1 MQEGNKDA
9 TRVVVSEIALSRLPP
24 RDTAKVRNAPRLP
37 IDDSQFD
44 IHAPGAVTVT
54 LFGLWHRNPESSRTQ
69 NRTCIDDGTARMK
82 MATYTNALLTIAM
95 FAGVTSVICGT
106 IIADRT
112 NTNNKTRK
120 SLKIRREKPGG
131 PTGFS
136 K

>member
-1 MQEGNKDA
+1 MHEGNKDA
-9 TRVVVSEIALSRLPP
+9 SRVVVSEIALSRLPP
-24 RDTAKVRNAPRLP
+24 RDMTKVRKAPRLP
-37 IDDSQFD
+37 TEASQFD

-69 NRTCIDDGTARMK
+69 KRTCIDDGTARMK
-82 MATYTNALLTIAM
+82 MATYTNALLTIAI

-120 SLKIRREKPGG
+120 SLRMRREKPGG
-131 PTGFS
+131 PTGLS

>member
-9 TRVVVSEIALSRLPP
+9 SRVVVSEIALSRLPP
-24 RDTAKVRNAPRLP
+24 REMAKVRNAPRLP
-37 IDDSQFD
+37 TDASQFD

-82 MATYTNALLTIAM
+82 MATYTKALLTITRL
-95 FAGVTSVICGT
+95 AGLTSVIRGT

-112 NTNNKTRK
+112 NTNSKTRK
-120 SLKIRREKPGG
+120 SLRIRREKPGG
-131 PTGFS
+131 PTNFS

>member
-1 MQEGNKDA
+1 MHEGNREA
-9 TRVVVSEIALSRLPP
+9 SSVVVRAMAFGRFPP
-24 RDTAKVRNAPRLP
+24 SDTTKVRKAPGLP
-37 IDDSQFD
+37 TEASQFD

-69 NRTCIDDGTARMK
+69 KRTCIDDGTARMK
-82 MATYTNALLTIAM
+82 MATYTNALLTIAI

-120 SLKIRREKPGG
+120 SLRMRREKPGG
-131 PTGFS
+131 PTGLS

>member
-1 MQEGNKDA
+1 MHEGNSDA
-9 TRVVVSEIALSRLPP
+9 NRVVVREIALSRLPP
-24 RDTAKVRNAPRLP
+24 SDTANVRNAPKLP
-37 IDDSQFD
+37 TEASQFD

-82 MATYTNALLTIAM
+82 MATYTKALLTIAM
-95 FAGVTSVICGT
+95 FGGLTSVIRGT

-112 NTNNKTRK
+112 NTNSRTRK
-120 SLKIRREKPGG
+120 SIRIRRKKPGG
-131 PTGFS
+131 PTSSS

>member
-1 MQEGNKDA
+1 MHEGNRDA
-9 TRVVVSEIALSRLPP
+9 SRVVVSENALSRLPP

-37 IDDSQFD
+37 TDANQFD

-54 LFGLWHRNPESSRTQ
+54 LLGLWHRSPESSRTQ
-69 NRTCIDDGTARMK
+69 NSTCIDDGTARMK
-82 MATYTNALLTIAM
+82 IATYTNALLTMAM
-95 FAGVTSVICGT
+95 FAGITSVICGT

-120 SLKIRREKPGG
+120 SLKMRREKPGG

>member
-1 MQEGNKDA
+1 MHEGNREA
-9 TRVVVSEIALSRLPP
+9 SSVVVRAMALGRFPP
-24 RDTAKVRNAPRLP
+24 RDTMNVRKAPRLP
-37 IDDSQFD
+37 TENSQFD

-54 LFGLWHRNPESSRTQ
+54 LFGLWHLSPESSRTQ
-69 NRTCIDDGTARMK
+69 KRTCIDDGTARMK
-82 MATYTNALLTIAM
+82 MATYTNALLTIAI

-120 SLKIRREKPGG
+120 SLRMRREKPGG
-131 PTGFS
+131 PTGLS